1 MIVPSKN
8 RDDDKT
14 YANGHNNAKLLS
26 NHTHSK
32 TYVYENVHNNTMS
45 TNKGGKKWSDIK
57 DAILI
62 FLNRFID
69 ECNEVQ
75 GSDTGE
81 LIYSRH
87 FGSNIYLYIGHC
99 LKGRQTLPHDAETGG
114 IVFGTRWKSYP
125 TEIFLQQHCSFYV
138 SLLLE
143 LDI

>member
-14 YANGHNNAKLLS
+14 YENGHNSAKLLS
-26 NHTHSK
+26 DYTHSK

-87 FGSNIYLYIGHC
+87 FGSNIYPMGYK
-99 LKGRQTLPHDAETGG
+99 LKV
-114 IVFGTRWKSYP
+114 IV
-125 TEIFLQQHCSFYV
+125 
-138 SLLLE
+138 
-143 LDI
+143 